1 MNINPFQVGDVLAT
15 KPEPSLVLKKED
27 NSLLLKMGDQHIW
40 ALGVDMDLNEDE
52 EWKIVWERAFYF
64 DDIAIVPDIKELT
77 QYDNCTAVLS
87 NSLWYVIDEQNC
99 ALLLTSSFAPDE
111 LPGDDAVVVPP
122 FISWNN
128 RRYEVTGVAD
138 WGFYKNEQIL
148 NLKLPSSVIKIGKYA
163 FAESQ
168 LKTISF
174 SENTYLTENSFYSC
188 KDLVIN
194 RLNHEEVAMS
204 GNKKSTVDSF
214 NNLIQK
220 VDVLV
225 NELNINTI
233 KNDVAAFKN
242 EMASSKGGLIE
253 TVEMRTHTPGQ
264 NKLTNSSNSLLV
276 SYKGKVAEVDNLKEG
291 MLLADE
297 WTCSEGGDI
306 NIYQG
311 EDTVAYREWFP
322 FDDSMD
328 HDFAVSDE
336 TNPIIFEGIGF
347 YSDWV
352 IDSDLEQALQFD
364 PPILEN
370 QIKKGDILKSDA
382 SEKTIVLDVSGDN
395 VLLFTGTQFIE
406 ANHCYLDEKGL
417 RWNFGKYYENFSDIP
432 ASEYKTFGEFLNS
445 GVELDCELIIG
456 DEEMAMSFVWGVDDR
471 ITHYG
476 YKEFR
481 NLLDCP
487 YECLPNGNIAID
499 DGSAEQGMLFVWAAA
514 GYHGQSETT
523 KLFTKAPASEIDWD
537 DLLSEDG
544 LNYEM

>member
-87 NSLWYVIDEQNC
+87 NSLWYVIGEQNC

-122 FISWNN
+122 FFSWNN

-138 WGFYKNEQIL
+138 WAFYKNEQIL
-148 NLKLPSSVIKIGKYA
+148 NLKLPFSVTKIGKYA

-194 RLNHEEVAMS
+194 RLNLEEVAMS

-225 NELNINTI
+225 DELNINTLI
-233 KNDVAAFKN
+233 NDVAAFKN

-253 TVEMRTHTPGQ
+253 TVEMRTHILGN

-276 SYKGKVAEVDNLKEG
+276 SYKGKVVEVDNLKEG

-306 NIYQG
+306 NIYKG
-311 EDTVAYREWFP
+311 EDTIAYREWFP

-328 HDFAVSDE
+328 DDFAVSDE
-336 TNPIIFEGIGF
+336 KNPIIFEGIGF
-347 YSDWV
+347 YSDWI

-370 QIKKGDILKSDA
+370 QIKKGDTLKSAA

-395 VLLFTGTQFIE
+395 ALLFTGTQFIE

-417 RWNFGKYYENFSDIP
+417 QWNFGKYYENFSDIP

-456 DEEMAMSFVWGVDDR
+456 DEEMDMSFVWNTTDR

-476 YKEFR
+476 YKQFQD
-481 NLLDCP
+481 LLDCP
-487 YECLPNGNIAID
+487 YECLPNGNISID
-499 DGSAEQGMLFVWAAA
+499 DGDAEQGNLFVSAAA
-514 GYHGQSETT
+514 GYISQSESL
-523 KLFTKAPASEIDWD
+523 KMFTEVSEPEVDW
-537 DLLSEDG
+537 EG
-544 LNYEM
+544 LKDHEM